1 MPFSIRPY
9 RRFPVPCFVT
19 YHERPFPKLPLISS
33 SCFWLL
39 ITLLLLCSGPAY
51 AEWMSLGTS
60 DSGTTVYA
68 DPVTIRREGDLV
80 KMVVLFDFKTKQTK
94 ADVSFLSAKAQM
106 EYDCV
111 GQRFEGLAVT
121 YFSGNMGN
129 GNLLDRSSGKG
140 KWIRIS
146 RDSLDQALWKLACDK
161 K

>member
-1 MPFSIRPY
+1 MPFALRLLRCLLFHRP
-9 RRFPVPCFVT
+9 VV
-19 YHERPFPKLPLISS
+19 YHGGQFLKSPLAFFSG
-33 SCFWLL
+33 FWPL
-39 ITLLLLCSGPAY
+39 ITLLVLSSGPAY
-51 AEWMSLGTS
+51 AEWISLGTS

-68 DPVTIRREGDLV
+68 DPVTVRREGELV
-80 KMVVLFDFKTKQTK
+80 KMLVLFDFKTRQTK

-106 EYDCV
+106 EYDCAE
-111 GQRFEGLAVT
+111 QRFEGLAVT

-140 KWIRIS
+140 KRIRVS

>member
-1 MPFSIRPY
+1 
-9 RRFPVPCFVT
+9 
-19 YHERPFPKLPLISS
+19 
-33 SCFWLL
+33 
-39 ITLLLLCSGPAY
+39 
-51 AEWMSLGTS
+51 MSLGTS

-111 GQRFEGLAVT
+111 EQRFEGLAVT

-146 RDSLDQALWKLACDK
+146 RDSLDQALWKLACGK